1 MRYTIDSVS
10 PHPPCKKNITRLAGF
25 LSWVMLFFFTF
36 AVSAQTDSPA
46 RADQPKIYREGEV
59 LFCEGTSPAAEAN
72 NRAAQL
78 MQEGDYRGAVPILTE
93 ALKRAPLF
101 YPYHCNI
108 GKCYMHLLDFR
119 RSQHHFTKAK
129 QLVPEHF
136 LSWLLSGQSYELE
149 GDFNRAIDNFRMAA
163 RLDPDYLQSYIFL
176 GDVFLKMGRLQT
188 AEKYYA
194 YTLRKDP
201 YYTNGIIGK
210 AKLLFNNKNYYKAY
224 QTLKIINT
232 EKAEYDKVYHYLF
245 AECAYN
251 LQNYEE
257 AYDQYTKL
265 LEFRADRF
273 FITTGVDLI
282 EHKRELARRFT
293 DQERIRREFEQP

>member
-1 MRYTIDSVS
+1 MHYSIDSVS
-10 PHPPCKKNITRLAGF
+10 ELPPNITICTPMTKFFALILILF
-25 LSWVMLFFFTF
+25 DLSV
-36 AVSAQTDSPA
+36 VSAQNNPA
-46 RADQPKIYREGEV
+46 ESSRQLYIIREGEV
-59 LFCEGTSPAAEAN
+59 LFCEGDSPAAQAN
-72 NRAAQL
+72 NRAAKL
-78 MQEGDYRGAVPILTE
+78 MQSGDYKEAVPILSE
-93 ALKRAPLF
+93 ALTHAPLF

-136 LSWLLSGQSYELE
+136 LSWLLSGQAYELE
-149 GDFNRAIDNFRMAA
+149 GDFNRAIDNFRKAA
-163 RLDPDYLQSYIFL
+163 QLDPDYLQSYIFL
-176 GDVFLKMGRLQT
+176 GDVFLRMGRLQT
-188 AEKYYA
+188 AEKYYE
-194 YTLRKDP
+194 YTLSKNP

-257 AYDQYTKL
+257 AYNQYTKL

-282 EHKRELARRFT
+282 EHKRELSRRFT